1 VPYILGWVFEE
12 EEERPWFHRGVFFD
26 FLLIIGAQ
34 SGLSKGREGYEA
46 PANSGGSV
54 DKRIEAKSS
63 VLYMGTWD
71 GQSQWCNRLSE
82 GGRYY
87 DRILG

>member
-12 EEERPWFHRGVFFD
+12 EEERPWFHRVIFFA
-26 FLLIIGAQ
+26 FLLLISAQ
-34 SGLSKGREGYEA
+34 SGLSKGREGYET
-46 PANSGGSV
+46 PASSGGRV
-54 DKRIEAKSS
+54 DKKIEAKSS
-63 VLYMGTWD
+63 VPYMGTWD

>member
-1 VPYILGWVFEE
+1 MPYILGWVFEE
-12 EEERPWFHRGVFFD
+12 EEERPWFYGVFFD
-26 FLLIIGAQ
+26 FLQTISAQ
-34 SGLSKGREGYEA
+34 SGLSGGGKGYEA
-46 PANSGGSV
+46 PANTGGRV

>member
-1 VPYILGWVFEE
+1 MPYILGWVFEE

-63 VLYMGTWD
+63 VPYMGTWD

>member
-34 SGLSKGREGYEA
+34 SGLSRSRKGYEA
-46 PANSGGSV
+46 LAN
-54 DKRIEAKSS
+54 
-63 VLYMGTWD
+63 T
-71 GQSQWCNRLSE
+71 
-82 GGRYY
+82 GGRLT
-87 DRILG
+87 RG

>member
-1 VPYILGWVFEE
+1 ME
-12 EEERPWFHRGVFFD
+12 FFLI
-26 FLLIIGAQ
+26 FLKIRAQ
-34 SGLSKGREGYEA
+34 SGLSRGRGGYET
-46 PANSGGSV
+46 PANTGGRV

-82 GGRYY
+82 GGRYN